1 MPKIFVSATP
11 FGDIDSTPK
20 RLLKETGWEHKINAS
35 GRRPTPN
42 EVAELALDYDGLIAG
57 TEDLRLLIERTNRLK
72 IISRVGIGLDSVPL
86 ALCREKGIT
95 VTYTPDAVTMAV
107 AELTVGIM
115 ISLTRHTHISD
126 RNIRHGEWQRRQG
139 KRIGKSTIG
148 LIGFGRI
155 GTNVA
160 RLLVPFQPEEILVND
175 IKDKSNQI
183 AGFRD
188 GGLNIRHAEKQE
200 IYRNSDIVSLH
211 IPLSS
216 QSRHLINAETLQHF
230 KKETYLINL
239 ARGGIV
245 NETDLY
251 KALITGQIAGA
262 AIDCF
267 EEEPYCGPLGELDN
281 VVLSQHMGSCSF
293 DCHSRMEIEA
303 TQDLIRFFK
312 GEALKNEVPE
322 EEFYY
327 QQVS

>member
-11 FGDIDSTPK
+11 FGDIDSTPI
-20 RLLKETGWEHKINAS
+20 RLLKETGWDYKINPS

-42 EVAELALDYDGLIAG
+42 EVAELASEYDGLIAG
-57 TEDLRLLIERTNRLK
+57 TEDLRLLVERTKKVK

-126 RNIRHGEWQRRQG
+126 RNIRQGEWKRRQG

-148 LIGFGRI
+148 IIGLGRI
-155 GTNVA
+155 GTNVVK
-160 RLLVPFQPEEILVND
+160 LLAPFGPEEILVND
-175 IKDKSNQI
+175 IKDKTNEI
-183 AGFRD
+183 AEFRD
-188 GGLNIRHAEKQE
+188 CGLNIRHAEKKG

-216 QSRHLINAETLQHF
+216 QSRHLINAETLKHF

-245 NETDLY
+245 DEVDLY

-267 EEEPYCGPLGELDN
+267 EEEPYCGPLGELEN
-281 VVLSQHMGSCSF
+281 VVLTQHMGSCSF
-293 DCHSRMEIEA
+293 DCHARMEIEA
-303 TQDLIRFFK
+303 TQDLIHFFK
-312 GEALKNEVPE
+312 GEPLANKVPE

-327 QQVS
+327 QRES